1 MISTQACVLAS
12 LGYDSRISQ
21 AMWLLNKFTYHSP
34 EVRRLRLG
42 YQRNGGQ
49 GRAAFLGSRLP
60 PSVCILTR
68 LRERERQRETERER
82 QREREKETQR
92 ERERDRVRERG
103 GERVRETVRQRE
115 R

>member
-12 LGYDSRISQ
+12 FGYDSRISQ

-68 LRERERQRETERER
+68 LREREREKDR
-82 QREREKETQR
+82 QKETQR
-92 ERERDRVRERG
+92 ERDRERERG